1 MVCFGWPVGF
11 DAMADGL
18 LRWALVVWYAVL
30 GDDLMSTRME
40 AAKPKPKSKSKP
52 RRINDSLSAIKDA
65 DFGYAQARHLLLR
78 AGFGGS
84 DEQIRTL
91 ARWGVERA
99 VDYLVDFEEISG
111 QADEADSF
119 DKNIIRPITR
129 EERKRFTKARETGDE
144 DTVALFRNERQR
156 RQREDRRQ
164 MREIQRAWLTKM
176 VETPRPL
183 EEKMTLFWHGHFAT
197 SYRNVEDSYHMYEQN
212 RMLRKHSMGN
222 FRDLL
227 LGIVRDPAMLKFL
240 NNNQNRKNSPN
251 ENLGRELL
259 ELFSLGE
266 GHYSENDIKESAR
279 ALTGYTFVDNKF
291 SFNKRQHDGGSK
303 RVLGQTG
310 NFDGND
316 LVDVILT
323 QQACA
328 MFIVLKLYRFFV
340 RDVPMDLSAMDIGTR
355 RVIVKLTNLFRAT
368 GYEIRPVIRKMLLS
382 RHFYDPA
389 NIGTKI
395 KSPSELL
402 IGSVRSLKVP
412 VRDMGIVSDAMELM
426 GQSLFLPPS
435 VKGWDGGR
443 SWINTS
449 TMFVRQNTLI
459 YLLTGVLPTRPLMF
473 KEQSHFD
480 ALALVPS
487 LNTATETHASD
498 EQIVRELSMLTL
510 GDAQESVI
518 RTVLRGARV
527 DEDEGALRKNEGAV
541 RALVLLTSMPEYQ
554 LC

>member
-1 MVCFGWPVGF
+1 
-11 DAMADGL
+11 
-18 LRWALVVWYAVL
+18 
-30 GDDLMSTRME
+30 MSIRME
-40 AAKPKPKSKSKP
+40 TVGPKP
-52 RRINDSLSAIKDA
+52 RRVSDSLSPIKDE
-65 DFGYAQARHLLLR
+65 DFGYTQARHLLLR
-78 AGFGGS
+78 AGFGGT

-91 ARWGVERA
+91 TGWGAQRA
-99 VDYLVDFEEISG
+99 VDHLVEFDRIP
-111 QADEADSF
+111 ADSDGADAF
-119 DKNIIRPITR
+119 DDDIIRPLTR
-129 EERKRFTKARETGDE
+129 EERRSLNRARQVGDE
-144 DTVALFRNERQR
+144 DTVALYRTERQK

-164 MREIQRAWLTKM
+164 MREIQRAWLTRM
-176 VETPRPL
+176 VQTPRPL
-183 EEKMTLFWHGHFAT
+183 EEKMTLLWHGHFAT
-197 SYRNVEDSYHMYEQN
+197 SFRNVEDSYHMYAQN

-227 LGIVRDPAMLKFL
+227 VGIVRDPAMLKFL
-240 NNNQNRKNSPN
+240 NNNQNRKDSPN

-266 GHYSENDIKESAR
+266 GNYSEGDIKEGAR
-279 ALTGYTFVDNKF
+279 ALTGYTFSDNKF
-291 SFNKRQHDGGSK
+291 SFNTNQHDNGNK
-303 RVLGQTG
+303 RVLGEVG
-310 NFDGND
+310 NFDGDD
-316 LVDVILT
+316 LVDVILS

-328 MFIVLKLYRFFV
+328 MFVVLKLYRFFV
-340 RDVPMDLSAMDIGTR
+340 QDVPMDLSAMDIGTR
-355 RVIVKLTNLFRAT
+355 RVIVKLTNLFQAT
-368 GYEIRPVIRKMLLS
+368 GYEIRPVVRKMLLS

-389 NIGTKI
+389 NIGSKI

-459 YLLTGVLPTRPLMF
+459 YLLTGVLPTRPLML
-473 KEQSHFD
+473 KDQSHFD

-487 LNTATETHASD
+487 LNTASESGATD

-510 GDAQESVI
+510 GDASESVV
-518 RTVLRGARV
+518 RTVLRGARG
-527 DEDEGALRKNEGAV
+527 DGDEGALRSNEAAV